1 MTLTA
6 VTVSNLGIGASVDSS
21 RRALA
26 LRSVKL
32 EPVSVTPD
40 QIRGQLERILASP
53 GFRSAD
59 RAARFLRY
67 VVERTLGG
75 EGDQLK
81 EYVIGLEVFDRS
93 QDYDPR
99 VDSIVRVE
107 AGRLRSKV
115 EEYYAGPGR
124 ADEVVI
130 QLRRGGYAPTFEQ
143 HAPEVVT
150 AQPASFPTRSAASS
164 RRKLGV
170 GLVAAALVV
179 LALVAWRGGMW
190 ATAEYDRQPPALS
203 IAVLPFASYSTDE
216 AAQLLAA
223 RVTDGITS
231 ELARLGTL
239 GVVSHT
245 SAQQFA
251 GVRQPLREIA
261 QALNAQLILEGN
273 VRDEAG
279 RVIIQVRLVDAAIDR
294 KFWVQDFAGSVA
306 EIPELQRRIAKG
318 AGEAVLKRQK

>member
-1 MTLTA
+1 
-6 VTVSNLGIGASVDSS
+6 
-21 RRALA
+21 
-26 LRSVKL
+26 
-32 EPVSVTPD
+32 VSVTPD
-40 QIRGQLERILASP
+40 QIRGQLERILASA

-59 RAARFLRY
+59 RAARFFRY
-67 VVERTLGG
+67 VVERTLAG

-81 EYVIGLEVFDRS
+81 EYVIGLEVFDRG

-115 EEYYAGPGR
+115 DEYYAGPGR
-124 ADEVVI
+124 TDEVVI

-143 HAPEVVT
+143 RAPETV
-150 AQPASFPTRSAASS
+150 AGPSSGS

-179 LALVAWRGGMW
+179 LALVAWRGGIW
-190 ATAEYDRQPPALS
+190 ATAEYDRQPPALA
-203 IAVLPFASYSTDE
+203 IAVLPFASYSTDP
-216 AAQLLAA
+216 AGQMLAA

-261 QALNAQLILEGN
+261 QALEAQLILEGN
-273 VRDEAG
+273 VREEAGPSTTLGAG

-306 EIPELQRRIAKG
+306 EIPELQRQIAKG
-318 AGEAVLKRQK
+318 ASDAAMQRQK

>member
-1 MTLTA
+1 
-6 VTVSNLGIGASVDSS
+6 VT
-21 RRALA
+21 
-26 LRSVKL
+26 
-32 EPVSVTPD
+32 VTPD
-40 QIRGQLERILASP
+40 QIRTQLERILASP

-67 VVERTLGG
+67 VVERTIAG
-75 EGDQLK
+75 EGEQLK
-81 EYVIGLEVFDRS
+81 EYVIGLEVFDRGE
-93 QDYDPR
+93 DYDPR

-124 ADEVVI
+124 TDDVVI
-130 QLRRGGYAPTFEQ
+130 QLRRGGYAPTFEPR
-143 HAPEVVT
+143 APEVV
-150 AQPASFPTRSAASS
+150 AARPTSSSGS
-164 RRKLGV
+164 RRTLGV

-179 LALVAWRGGMW
+179 LALVAWRGGIW

-203 IAVLPFASYSTDE
+203 IAVLPFASYSTDPAE
-216 AAQLLAA
+216 QMLAA

-251 GVRQPLREIA
+251 GVRQPVREIA

-306 EIPELQRRIAKG
+306 EIPELQRQIAKG
-318 AGEAVLKRQK
+318 ASAAALQRRR

>member
-1 MTLTA
+1 MTTGRG
-6 VTVSNLGIGASVDSS
+6 TTPS
-21 RRALA
+21 
-26 LRSVKL
+26 
-32 EPVSVTPD
+32 PD

-53 GFRSAD
+53 GFRTAD

-67 VVERTLGG
+67 VVERTLAG

-81 EYVIGLEVFDRS
+81 EYVIGLEVFDRG

-115 EEYYAGPGR
+115 DEYYAGPGR
-124 ADEVVI
+124 ADQIVI
-130 QLRRGGYAPTFEQ
+130 QLRRGSYTPAFE
-143 HAPEVVT
+143 ARTPEVGPGPMAPSRWSST
-150 AQPASFPTRSAASS
+150 SS
-164 RRKLGV
+164 RWGLGAGFIGV
-170 GLVAAALVV
+170 LSIVLQLVAG
-179 LALVAWRGGMW
+179 RG
-190 ATAEYDRQPPALS
+190 DQPPTES

-251 GVRQPLREIA
+251 GARQPLRAIA

-273 VRDEAG
+273 VRLSTALEAGDGAG
-279 RVIIQVRLVDAAIDR
+279 RVIIQVRLVDAALDR
-294 KFWVQDFAGSVA
+294 KFWVQDFAGTVA

-318 AGEAVLKRQK
+318 ASDAVLQRQK